1 MRLFWSKIINHFYV
15 IGQTWRLTWRDI
27 WHEPAN
33 RWLIIFTLIF
43 LIGNWLL
50 AELLASIAGNGLLIL
65 HYNIHFGID
74 LIGQPASIY
83 WLPAGATVA
92 IIINSFLPL
101 IRCQASRQVRL
112 IVLFGSLSVMIA
124 VSLALTGLLLINFR

>member
-65 HYNIHFGID
+65 HYNILYF
-74 LIGQPASIY
+74 
-83 WLPAGATVA
+83 
-92 IIINSFLPL
+92 N
-101 IRCQASRQVRL
+101 
-112 IVLFGSLSVMIA
+112 
-124 VSLALTGLLLINFR
+124 